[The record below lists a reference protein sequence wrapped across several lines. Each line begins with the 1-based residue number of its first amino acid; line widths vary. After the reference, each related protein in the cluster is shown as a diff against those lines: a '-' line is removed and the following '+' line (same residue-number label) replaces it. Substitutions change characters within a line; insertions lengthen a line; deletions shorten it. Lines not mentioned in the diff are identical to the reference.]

1 MNSKEKLTGSDE
13 WSSLAKFLG
22 EMIAKYAEVIDID
35 SLPDP
40 QKYLAFQNMREQ
52 YLKYIKE
59 STKNRTKKHLL
70 LETDYGIINPK

>member
-1 MNSKEKLTGSDE
+1 MNSKEKVTGSDE
-13 WSSLAKFLG
+13 WSDLAKFLG
-22 EMIAKYAEVIDID
+22 EMIAKYAAVIDID

-52 YLKYIKE
+52 YLRYVKE